1 MNRHESYPN
10 TETTHVRIT
19 LRMKSLNRYW
29 STASGLLL
37 LSILACRPVI
47 TVGWQEIGILLVLFL
62 VIAGPVLFRL
72 YKRVNEFQNW
82 KNREDKP
89 ED

>member
-1 MNRHESYPN
+1 
-10 TETTHVRIT
+10 
-19 LRMKSLNRYW
+19 MKSLNGYW